1 MVKII
6 IIKLIQTIKNH
17 LNPHIELKEVVL
29 LVRIVDHFQ
38 ITQEDQIFQKIDIK
52 YKKQLLTKA
61 VLALSSQVIK
71 TKNLMF
77 QRKNSIK
84 F

>member
-52 YKKQLLTKA
+52 YKKQSLTKA
-61 VLALSSQVIK
+61 VLVLSSQVIK

-77 QRKNSIK
+77 QLKNSIK